1 MGMVNCIVCIG
12 QEKKKSNNKRV
23 VKLEKL
29 LFQRLAYN
37 TRTDKHKWWKE
48 GFEWNSV
55 IKSREEDYDIESSRT
70 ILGTA
75 LVVSRDE
82 GYLSLL

>member
-37 TRTDKHKWWKE
+37 NRTDKHKWWKE

-70 ILGTA
+70 ILGIA

>member
-37 TRTDKHKWWKE
+37 NRTEKHKWWKE

-55 IKSREEDYDIESSRT
+55 IKSREKDYDIESSRT